1 MPVNSSAGHNGPK
14 LVLSTSLAHIFS
26 QSLVSPLCAPQ
37 LQQWELFITLL
48 QPLDFC
54 KYEPRNQKHGT
65 LMLLLNRPLPKYY
78 EKIPRTCLIAEVR
91 HEMGSP
97 FRYRYLP
104 PTNRHIMQ
112 LYICEHNMGF
122 EIMRWDRCIRNVWR
136 FSFSLKR
143 WSLNCSEKFLTT
155 WALKGR
161 SQLEFWQLLP
171 VETSSWLIK
180 DWLPR
185 ILMNHV
191 VVKKSCCGI
200 AFDIL

>member
-1 MPVNSSAGHNGPK
+1 MATVVPDQSKWSTIFCITTQLSTARSIYLETWIWLYFKRSFNTHYLPLYRKLTLLLPFSEFVVPFNSSAGHNGPK

-37 LQQWELFITLL
+37 LQQWKLFIAIL

-78 EKIPRTCLIAEVR
+78 EKIPRTCLMAEVR

-112 LYICEHNMGF
+112 LYICEHDMGF
-122 EIMRWDRCIRNVWR
+122 KIMRWDRCIRNVWR

-143 WSLNCSEKFLTT
+143 
-155 WALKGR
+155 
-161 SQLEFWQLLP
+161 
-171 VETSSWLIK
+171 
-180 DWLPR
+180 
-185 ILMNHV
+185 
-191 VVKKSCCGI
+191 
-200 AFDIL
+200 